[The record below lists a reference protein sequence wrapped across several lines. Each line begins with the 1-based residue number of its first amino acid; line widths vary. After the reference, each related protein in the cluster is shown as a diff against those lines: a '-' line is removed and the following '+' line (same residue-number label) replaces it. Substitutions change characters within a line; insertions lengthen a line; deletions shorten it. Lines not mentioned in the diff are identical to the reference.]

1 MHDFTAP
8 EENVKVEFGY
18 YRTLLILIALISV
31 FGISMLL
38 SASTAFSIKYYGS
51 STFIFKKQLI
61 FLVAG
66 FIIMLFVSRIDYNFY
81 RQIAYPLYIFGLILL
96 ILTYVPHISHKVK
109 GAHRW
114 INLGLIKLQPSEF
127 VKIFVIILLAYLIE
141 KKQDIINN
149 FSKGF
154 LPFIVIPGIS
164 MLLILKQPDFGTF
177 LIIGLVV
184 FIMIFIAGTRISYI
198 ISVILIALPAIYLL
212 IMSTPYRKMRFLAFL
227 DPWKLYKTF
236 GFQIAQSL
244 ISFGSG
250 GFWGCGIGNSVQK
263 LFYLPE
269 AHTDY
274 IFAIIA
280 EELGFPGV
288 IAVIGLFFALF
299 YTCLKISL
307 KVENIFGKLMGL
319 GFSFLIIIEVLI
331 NTGMCMGILPPK
343 GIALPFFS
351 YGGSALLAKFF
362 MFGIMLNL
370 AKKVDNG

>member
-1 MHDFTAP
+1 MQDFSATQ
-8 EENVKVEFGY
+8 VKQDYRIGY
-18 YRTLLILIALISV
+18 YRSLLIIIFLISI

-38 SASTAFSIKYYGS
+38 SASTAYSIKYYGS
-51 STFIFKKQLI
+51 STYIFKKQL
-61 FLVAG
+61 FFMLAG
-66 FIIMLFVSRIDYNFY
+66 FIVMFLTSKIDYNFY
-81 RQIAYPLYIFGLILL
+81 KQIAYPLYILGLFLL
-96 ILTYVPHISHKVK
+96 ILTYIPFIAHKIK

-141 KKQDIINN
+141 KKQDIIDN

-164 MLLILKQPDFGTF
+164 MILILKQPDFGTF

-198 ISVILIALPAIYLL
+198 LSVVLSAIPVIYFL

-280 EELGFPGV
+280 EELGFFGV
-288 IAVIGLFFALF
+288 LGVVGLFLALF
-299 YTCLKISL
+299 FVCLKISL
-307 KVENIFGKLMGL
+307 KIEDLFGKLLGL

-331 NTGMCMGILPPK
+331 NTGMCMGLLPPK

-351 YGGSALLAKFF
+351 YGGSSLLSKYF
-362 MFGIMLNL
+362 MLGIMLNL
-370 AKKVDNG
+370 AKKVDNE

>member
-1 MHDFTAP
+1 MYDLTAP
-8 EENVKVEFGY
+8 KQEIREAVSYKK
-18 YRTLLILIALISV
+18 LLIFLIFLTCI
-31 FGISMLL
+31 FGVSMLL
-38 SASTAFSIKYYGS
+38 SASTAYSIKYYGS
-51 STFIFKKQLI
+51 STYIFKKQLLFMFI
-61 FLVAG
+61 G
-66 FIIMLFVSRIDYNFY
+66 FIIMFLTSKIDYKFF
-81 RQIAYPLYIFGLILL
+81 RKIAYPLYIFGLILL
-96 ILTYVPHISHKVK
+96 ILTYIPYISHKIK

-114 INLGLIKLQPSEF
+114 INLGLINLQPSEF
-127 VKIFVIILLAYLIE
+127 VKIFVVILLAYLIE

-164 MLLILKQPDFGTF
+164 MLIILKQPDFGTF
-177 LIIGLVV
+177 MIIGLTI

-198 ISVILIALPAIYLL
+198 ISMVLVSLPIIYFL

-280 EELGFPGV
+280 EELGFFGV
-288 IAVIGLFFALF
+288 IGVLGLFFALF
-299 YTCLKISL
+299 VVCLKISL
-307 KVENIFGKLMGL
+307 KIDNLFGKLMGI

-351 YGGSALLAKFF
+351 YGGSSLLAKFF
-362 MFGIMLNL
+362 MFGIILNM
-370 AKKVDNG
+370 AREIEEK

>member
-1 MHDFTAP
+1 MYDLTASK
-8 EENVKVEFGY
+8 ENINKNVSYKK
-18 YRTLLILIALISV
+18 LLCIIVFFISLY
-31 FGISMLL
+31 GISMLL
-38 SASTAFSIKYYGS
+38 SASNAYSIKYYGS
-51 STFIFKKQLI
+51 STYLFKKQLFFMI
-61 FLVAG
+61 LGFIVMFLV
-66 FIIMLFVSRIDYNFY
+66 SQIDYKLYKRF
-81 RQIAYPLYIFGLILL
+81 AYHLYIFGLILL
-96 ILTYVPHISHKVK
+96 ILTYIPYISHMVK

-154 LPFIVIPGIS
+154 LPFLVIPGIS

-177 LIIGLVV
+177 MIIGMVV

-198 ISVILIALPAIYLL
+198 ISMILVSFPLIYFL

-280 EELGFPGV
+280 EELGFLGV
-288 IAVIGLFFALF
+288 VTVLGLFFTLF
-299 YTCLKISL
+299 VVCLKISL
-307 KVENIFGKLMGL
+307 KVDDIFGKLMGL

-351 YGGSALLAKFF
+351 YGGSSLLAKFF
-362 MFGIMLNL
+362 MLGIILNL
-370 AKKVDNG
+370 AKKVEEK